1 MASTT
6 QAELKITDP
15 NIIEVTEGNSDNLLI
30 QHKDLNDNI
39 PWIDVVPYYLALYA
53 LNDPDKEG
61 DLDASLQSC
70 DETINFDKFVQHFI
84 NENDAYAYF
93 KVLQISLFF
102 APLLLEN
109 QRNINFKIFLTFYVK
124 KICNLFLLFK
134 NLNNTN
140 NTLINEIVELIQ
152 NDNPILFIKNAK
164 EDSQIIDYLA
174 KLANTFLSFDK
185 NIMDV
190 DEIKKIAKNIPNEL
204 PKNFIL
210 DENVKNMLI
219 ANDFDMFDPN
229 NDIIMYK
236 IYNRFYS
243 HYKKTLVSLDIYEHL
258 KYNITKT
265 NQLLNCEKKYDMYD
279 DGNKNIYEYLYNLR
293 RHECKELIDTA
304 SNLFTKSVEL
314 IQEEETITSQKDVI
328 IKLESNITKATEYL
342 VNANTSVKNIKIAVI
357 QAKTKLDEAI
367 KIFSNIDEKNIQ
379 GKQSAQIYLDEAIKE
394 SENSNFNLEQAE
406 KDEQNLK
413 EIVEQLKEKLL
424 ENANKLIKQENVTSS
439 PLLTAVK
446 IALGAATAAIATAGV
461 VYAAGAGPTVL
472 NAFTGAASSLK
483 SALTGSPVSSGIRGA
498 ANVANAGVYTRD
510 LGTKG
515 AANVGNVSGFKG
527 TKSLD
532 TSTTTVKTADGG
544 IVNVNVNCN
553 VNKELLKAKL
563 KNKQLKERLRE
574 MDYNYEELMGKSEQ
588 CFGKQDEYSQKKAT
602 AAMAA
607 KIRRAS
613 LSKER
618 QKLKKRNLS
627 PKDCIEE
634 LARARARLRNL
645 GKRP

>member
-70 DETINFDKFVQHFI
+70 DETINFDDFVTHFI
-84 NENDAYAYF
+84 KEKDINAYF

-102 APLLLEN
+102 VPLLLEN
-109 QRNINFKIFLTFYVK
+109 QENINFKNFLTFYVK

-134 NLNNTN
+134 DVIQQENS
-140 NTLINEIVELIQ
+140 LITEILELIQ
-152 NDNPILFIKNAK
+152 NDNPIYFIKHAK
-164 EDSQIIDYLA
+164 EDSQIIDYLT
-174 KLANTFLSFDK
+174 KLANTFRDFDK
-185 NIMDV
+185 NIMDFN
-190 DEIKKIAKNIPNEL
+190 EIKKIAKKL
-204 PKNFIL
+204 PDVLPTNFSL
-210 DENVKNMLI
+210 DDKVNNMLTNI
-219 ANDFDMFDPN
+219 DFDMFDPE
-229 NDIIMYK
+229 NDVIMYN
-236 IYNRFYS
+236 IYDKFYN
-243 HYKKTLVSLDIYEHL
+243 HYTKTLKKLNIEDTLNNNNIKINESLKNL
-258 KYNITKT
+258 YNNFTP
-265 NQLLNCEKKYDMYD
+265 EKKV
-279 DGNKNIYEYLYNLR
+279 IYEYLYNLR
-293 RHECKELIDTA
+293 RHKCKKLI
-304 SNLFTKSVEL
+304 
-314 IQEEETITSQKDVI
+314 
-328 IKLESNITKATEYL
+328 ESAQRQFL
-342 VNANTSVKNIKIAVI
+342 QSVKLV
-357 QAKTKLDEAI
+357 QE
-367 KIFSNIDEKNIQ
+367 
-379 GKQSAQIYLDEAIKE
+379 KE
-394 SENSNFNLEQAE
+394 SKGATNLSPLIVNPNDLKLAQNKVE
-406 KDEQNLK
+406 KAQK
-413 EIVEQLKEKLL
+413 AVETSLANVDGKDTFKIKKDQKKAKEKLRKA
-424 ENANKLIKQENVTSS
+424 EKKLRKAEELKKQENDTSS
-439 PLLTAVK
+439 SLSTPAK
-446 IALGAATAAIATAGV
+446 IALGTTAAAATAGV
-461 VYAAGAGPTVL
+461 LYATGAGSKIY
-472 NAFTGAASSLK
+472 NAVTGAASSLK
-483 SALTGSPVSSGIRGA
+483 SALTGSPVSSGTGGA